1 MTMTIRYNTGAQMS
15 LGELNKN
22 NNMLGKTLAKISSGQ
37 RIVGADDDGSSYS
50 ISERM
55 RTRIRALF
63 QDDQNVQNGSS
74 MLRIAERGVDQII
87 QILRTMKELA
97 IDAAND
103 SNTDDDRHTIQKE
116 LDQCRHV
123 INDIAL
129 GSQYNG
135 KILLDGRYGES
146 PTPLEKGSGGK
157 NTSVQNIREA
167 FKAGNNARDITTPGL
182 KSGYSGMPPVW
193 RFPLDKNFV
202 SASGGTFSVDLDFS
216 AIKVKGSYPNA
227 LNGQGFT
234 ILCGGCM
241 QYVNF
246 LFDANKTESESTYD
260 DTDCV
265 AEDGSTNSQA
275 SEYTIGVKNVR
286 DSSEL
291 ADAIFKGIA
300 TARSLS
306 AASNSILVDSN
317 HTLTMTR
324 DSSGRISLSKN
335 GPAMQFLEGTIP
347 NPVKNPLPPAQV
359 GRLYKNPLWIQH
371 GTQAGQRVHVNIEDM
386 QSNALGIDAAEV
398 TTKEKAN
405 SAIGIIESAIESA
418 LDEATNLGAHLQ
430 RLETIDANITTMNE
444 NVQAAESTIR
454 DADMA
459 KEMTE
464 YAKYNLLKQSSQTML
479 AQANQNGSA
488 VLGLLQ

>member
-1 MTMTIRYNTGAQMS
+1 MTMTVRYNAGARLS
-15 LGELNKN
+15 LFAFNQNNDNLNK
-22 NNMLGKTLAKISSGQ
+22 TLTKISSGQ
-37 RIVGADDDGSSYS
+37 KIVDADDDGSSYS

-63 QDDQNVQNGSS
+63 QDN
-74 MLRIAERGVDQII
+74 QIV

-103 SNTDDDRHTIQKE
+103 SNTDDDRRTIQKE
-116 LDQCRHV
+116 LDQCRET
-123 INDIAL
+123 INEIAL

-146 PTPLEKGSGGK
+146 PTPLAKGNGGK
-157 NTSVQNIREA
+157 NTTVQNIREA
-167 FKAGNNARDITTPGL
+167 FKAGNNTLISNQRTNGA
-182 KSGYSGMPPVW
+182 SGAW
-193 RFPLDKNFV
+193 RFTADKSFTYRNYLQP
-202 SASGGTFSVDLDFS
+202 FSVDLDFS

-241 QYVNF
+241 QYVNV
-246 LFDANKTESESTYD
+246 LFDANKTASESTYD
-260 DTDCV
+260 DTEGV
-265 AEDGSTNSQA
+265 AEDGSTNSDA
-275 SEYTIGVKNVR
+275 REFVIGVKDVH
-286 DSSEL
+286 SSGQL
-291 ADAIFKGIA
+291 ANAVFNGIA
-300 TARSLS
+300 AARGVSDG
-306 AASNSILVDSN
+306 SNSILVDSN
-317 HTLTMTR
+317 HNLTIHR
-324 DSSGRISLSKN
+324 DSSGKISLSKS
-335 GPAMQFLEGTIP
+335 GPPMQFLEGTIP
-347 NPVKNPLPPAQV
+347 NPVKNPLPPAQ
-359 GRLYKNPLWIQH
+359 GGSLYKNPLWIQH
-371 GTQAGQRVHVNIEDM
+371 GTEAGQRVHVNIGDM

-418 LDEATNLGAHLQ
+418 LDEATNLGAYLQ
-430 RLETIDANITTMNE
+430 RLEFTDANITTMNE

-464 YAKYNLLKQSSQTML
+464 YAKYNLLAQSSRTML
-479 AQANQNGSA
+479 AQANQDGSA
-488 VLGLLQ
+488 VMGLLQ